1 MICFFG
7 CVEMT
12 RPLAAVSR
20 NTAGSNRRL
29 PLFFWG
35 NIPLGHL
42 GFLAT
47 RHWNT
52 SPIEICIGLLTLSE
66 LAHATG
72 NLPPGLATKYSTPF
86 RRPETSTSNN
96 ARRAENSSPLQ
107 QYHRPVLQPEP
118 GSYSAHSSLRILRA
132 PGPVAR
138 AIRVPPLGA
147 GVERAGRSGL
157 ARVHVDLQAI
167 LDGSLLGRTCEYFK
181 PRGAACPAATYC
193 ICSGTSPL
201 GLRLTIFG
209 TARSRRHRRRPADM
223 YEVRA
228 NKQAQDQYEH
238 KGRLLAVE
246 THRTPLHC

>member
-1 MICFFG
+1 MRG
-7 CVEMT
+7 ND
-12 RPLAAVSR
+12 AALGGGLQKHR
-20 NTAGSNRRL
+20 GSNRRL
-29 PLFFWG
+29 ALFFRG
-35 NIPLGHL
+35 PFSVCHL
-42 GFLAT
+42 CFLAVG
-47 RHWNT
+47 HWNT

-72 NLPPGLATKYSTPF
+72 NLPHLAAHGPGLATKYSTPF

-118 GSYSAHSSLRILRA
+118 GSYSAHSFFAHFESPWAGRA
-132 PGPVAR
+132 EPFEF
-138 AIRVPPLGA
+138 PPLGA

-228 NKQAQDQYEH
+228 NKQAQDQL
-238 KGRLLAVE
+238 RA
-246 THRTPLHC
+246 